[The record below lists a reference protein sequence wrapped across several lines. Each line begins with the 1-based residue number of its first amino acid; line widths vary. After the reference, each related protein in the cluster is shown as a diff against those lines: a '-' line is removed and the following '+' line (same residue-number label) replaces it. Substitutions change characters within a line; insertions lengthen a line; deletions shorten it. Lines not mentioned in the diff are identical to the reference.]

1 MTFWHVVTKFFD
13 SGKVKVNLAPIEADC
28 KPENHM
34 SENKTC
40 DEYHNYF
47 DTYEEAVAYH
57 LHRAHAVQQERVYG
71 RLLRQ

>member
-34 SENKTC
+34 

-47 DTYEEAVAYH
+47 DTYEEAV
-57 LHRAHAVQQERVYG
+57 VYAADA
-71 RLLRQ
+71 RKA

>member
-1 MTFWHVVTKFFD
+1 MMFWHVVTKFFD

-40 DEYHNYF
+40 DEYHDYF
-47 DTYEEAVAYH
+47 DTYEEAAAYAADA
-57 LHRAHAVQQERVYG
+57 RKA
-71 RLLRQ
+71 

>member
-34 SENKTC
+34 SENKT
-40 DEYHNYF
+40 
-47 DTYEEAVAYH
+47 YEEAAAYAADA
-57 LHRAHAVQQERVYG
+57 RKA
-71 RLLRQ
+71 

>member
-13 SGKVKVNLAPIEADC
+13 SGKVKVNLAPIEADH

-40 DEYHNYF
+40 DEYRDCGKDRDRGHVRENSQ
-47 DTYEEAVAYH
+47 
-57 LHRAHAVQQERVYG
+57 VQHSQSS
-71 RLLRQ
+71 

>member
-1 MTFWHVVTKFFD
+1 MKEVHPYDVLACCHQVFFD

-40 DEYHNYF
+40 DEYHDYF
-47 DTYEEAVAYH
+47 DTYEEAAAYAADA
-57 LHRAHAVQQERVYG
+57 RKA
-71 RLLRQ
+71 

>member
-13 SGKVKVNLAPIEADC
+13 SGKVKVNLAPIEADH

-40 DEYHNYF
+40 DEYHDYF
-47 DTYEEAVAYH
+47 DTYEEALRRR
-57 LHRAHAVQQERVYG
+57 LHHRNG
-71 RLLRQ
+71 RPQWRQG